1 MFRLTVYTLT
11 MELIA
16 ITQRQNAEIT
26 QTVRQERS
34 RLLSFIQQRIP
45 DREEAEDIL
54 QDVFYQFTEAYRTI
68 HSIERVT
75 AWLFTVARN
84 KITDRY
90 RKKRP
95 EPFSQKQVATDDEGA
110 GLRLE
115 DILPDVSGSPD
126 GEMMRA
132 MIWAGI
138 EEALDELPKLQREV
152 FVMHEFEDKSFKE
165 ISAHTGVTVNTL
177 LSRKR
182 YAILHLRKRL
192 QTLYNDLTD

>member
-1 MFRLTVYTLT
+1 
-11 MELIA
+11 MELLA

-95 EPFSQKQVATDDEGA
+95 EPFSQKQIATDDEGK

-115 DILPDVSGSPD
+115 DILPDIATSPD

-132 MIWAGI
+132 MIWSAI

-165 ISAHTGVTVNTL
+165 ISAQTGVTINTL

-192 QTLYNDLTD
+192 QALYDDLTD

>member
-1 MFRLTVYTLT
+1 
-11 MELIA
+11 MELLA

-26 QTVRQERS
+26 QTVWQERS

-75 AWLFTVARN
+75 AWLFAVARN

-95 EPFSQKQVATDDEGA
+95 ETFSQKQIATDDEGG

-132 MIWAGI
+132 MIWTGI

-152 FVMHEFEDKSFKE
+152 FVMHEFENQSFKE
-165 ISAHTGVTVNTL
+165 ISAQTGVTINTL

-192 QTLYNDLTD
+192 QALYDDLID

>member
-1 MFRLTVYTLT
+1 
-11 MELIA
+11 MELLA

-26 QTVRQERS
+26 QTVRQEQS
-34 RLLSFIQQRIP
+34 RLLNFIQQRIP
-45 DREEAEDIL
+45 DRAEAEDIL

-68 HSIERVT
+68 QSVERVT

-95 EPFSQKQVATDDEGA
+95 EPFSHKQVATDEDGA

-115 DILPDVSGSPD
+115 DILPDMSTSPD
-126 GEMMRA
+126 GEMMRTVVWNA
-132 MIWAGI
+132 V
-138 EEALDELPKLQREV
+138 EEALGELPAPQREV
-152 FVMHEFEDKSFKE
+152 FVMHEFDDMSFKE
-165 ISAHTGVTVNTL
+165 ISAQTGTVVNTL

-192 QTLYNDLTD
+192 RALYDELAD

>member
-1 MFRLTVYTLT
+1 M
-11 MELIA
+11 MEALA
-16 ITQRQNAEIT
+16 IMKRQNAEIT

-68 HSIERVT
+68 NSIERVT
-75 AWLFTVARN
+75 SWLFTVARN

-95 EPFSQKQVATDDEGA
+95 EPFSQKEIATDDEGE

-126 GEMMRA
+126 SDMMRA
-132 MIWAGI
+132 MIWSAI
-138 EEALDELPKLQREV
+138 EEALDELPKMQREV
-152 FVMHEFEDKSFKE
+152 FVMHEFEDRSFKE
-165 ISAHTGVTVNTL
+165 ISAQTGVTVNTL

-182 YAILHLRKRL
+182 YAILYLRKRL
-192 QTLYNDLTD
+192 QGLYDELTDE

>member
-1 MFRLTVYTLT
+1 
-11 MELIA
+11 MELLA

-68 HSIERVT
+68 HSIERAT

-95 EPFSQKQVATDDEGA
+95 EPFSQKQIATDDEGT

-126 GEMMRA
+126 GEMMRT
-132 MIWAGI
+132 MIWSAI
-138 EEALDELPKLQREV
+138 EEALNELPKLQREA

-165 ISAHTGVTVNTL
+165 ISAQTGVTINTL

-192 QTLYNDLTD
+192 QALYDELTD

>member
-1 MFRLTVYTLT
+1 M
-11 MELIA
+11 MEALA
-16 ITQRQNAEIT
+16 IMKRQNAEIT

-68 HSIERVT
+68 NSIERVT
-75 AWLFTVARN
+75 SWLFTVARN

-95 EPFSQKQVATDDEGA
+95 ETFSQKQIATDDEGV

-115 DILPDVSGSPD
+115 DILPDVSGSAD
-126 GEMMRA
+126 SDMMRA
-132 MIWAGI
+132 MIWSAV
-138 EEALDELPKLQREV
+138 EEALEELPKMQREV
-152 FVMHEFEDKSFKE
+152 FVLHEFEDKSFKE
-165 ISAHTGVTVNTL
+165 ISAQTGVTINTL

-182 YAILHLRKRL
+182 YAILHLRRRL
-192 QTLYNDLTD
+192 QGLYDELSD

>member
-1 MFRLTVYTLT
+1 
-11 MELIA
+11 MELLA

-95 EPFSQKQVATDDEGA
+95 EPFSQKQIATDDEGA

-115 DILPDVSGSPD
+115 DILPDVATSPD
-126 GEMMRA
+126 GEMMRT
-132 MIWAGI
+132 MIWSAI
-138 EEALDELPKLQREV
+138 EEALDELPKLQRET

-165 ISAHTGVTVNTL
+165 ISAQTGVTINTL

-192 QTLYNDLTD
+192 QTLYDELTE

>member
-1 MFRLTVYTLT
+1 
-11 MELIA
+11 MEALA
-16 ITQRQNAEIT
+16 IMKRQNAEIT
-26 QTVRQERS
+26 QTVRQERN

-68 HSIERVT
+68 NSIERVT
-75 AWLFTVARN
+75 SWLFTVARN

-95 EPFSQKQVATDDEGA
+95 EPFSQKQVATDDEGE

-126 GEMMRA
+126 SEMMRA
-132 MIWAGI
+132 MIWSAI

-152 FVMHEFEDKSFKE
+152 FVMHEFEDLSFKE
-165 ISAHTGVTVNTL
+165 ISAQTGVTVNTL

-192 QTLYNDLTD
+192 RSLYDELAD